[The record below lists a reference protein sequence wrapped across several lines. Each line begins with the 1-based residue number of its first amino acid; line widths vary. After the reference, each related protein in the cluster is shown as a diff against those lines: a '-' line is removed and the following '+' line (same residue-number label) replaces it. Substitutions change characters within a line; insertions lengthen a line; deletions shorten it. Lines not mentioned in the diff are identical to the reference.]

1 MSQNNRKLFSVPGQG
16 VRMRP
21 HASVVNYS
29 RPQDPSLD
37 VETEVEPTTP
47 VAPPAI
53 KESPEEE
60 TVQPKRRRKTADD
73 E

>member
-1 MSQNNRKLFSVPGQG
+1 
-16 VRMRP
+16 MRP

-29 RPQDPSLD
+29 KPQGSSVEEDQVEISPDP
-37 VETEVEPTTP
+37 
-47 VAPPAI
+47 APPPVLE
-53 KESPEEE
+53 ESPEEE

>member
-1 MSQNNRKLFSVPGQG
+1 
-16 VRMRP
+16 MRP
-21 HASVVNYS
+21 HASAVNYS

-37 VETEVEPTTP
+37 VETEVEPPTP
-47 VAPPAI
+47 NPPPVI

>member
-29 RPQDPSLD
+29 RPQGSNVEEDQVEESPDP
-37 VETEVEPTTP
+37 
-47 VAPPAI
+47 APPPVI
-53 KESPEEE
+53 EKSPEEE